1 MNCAPSEAAGRHTG
15 PVTSSLYR
23 RWFGLWSRL
32 HRDFDGTD
40 PSAKRTARATWALLT
55 GAPCLVLGRAATWAC
70 RAAGASPALTA
81 WLAVWLLVS
90 VVIVAL
96 IAVGAGP
103 GRTRR
108 PALTALV
115 LVTGVVVLT
124 ALSWPS

>member
-1 MNCAPSEAAGRHTG
+1 M
-15 PVTSSLYR
+15 TSWLHR

-40 PSAKRTARATWALLT
+40 PTVKWIARAIWALLT
-55 GAPCLVLGRAATWAC
+55 GATCLVLGRAATWAS
-70 RAAGASPALTA
+70 RAVGASPALTA
-81 WLAVWLLVS
+81 WLAAWLLV
-90 VVIVAL
+90 VVFTVAL

-108 PALTALV
+108 PALTAIS
-115 LVTGVVVLT
+115 LVTGVVLLT

>member
-1 MNCAPSEAAGRHTG
+1 M
-15 PVTSSLYR
+15 TSWLRR

-32 HRDFDGTD
+32 HRDFAGTD
-40 PSAKRTARATWALLT
+40 PSARRTARATWALLT
-55 GAPCLVLGRAATWAC
+55 GAAFLILGRAVTWVS
-70 RAAGASPALTA
+70 RAVGAPPALTA

-90 VVIVAL
+90 VFTVAL

-108 PALTALV
+108 PATTALA
-115 LVTGVVVLT
+115 LMTGVVLLA

>member
-1 MNCAPSEAAGRHTG
+1 M
-15 PVTSSLYR
+15 TSWLHR

-40 PSAKRTARATWALLT
+40 PSAKWTARAIWALLT
-55 GAPCLVLGRAATWAC
+55 GATCLALGPAATWAS
-70 RAAGASPALTA
+70 RAVGVPPALTA

-90 VVIVAL
+90 VFAVAL

-115 LVTGVVVLT
+115 LVTGVVLLT
-124 ALSWPS
+124 ALS